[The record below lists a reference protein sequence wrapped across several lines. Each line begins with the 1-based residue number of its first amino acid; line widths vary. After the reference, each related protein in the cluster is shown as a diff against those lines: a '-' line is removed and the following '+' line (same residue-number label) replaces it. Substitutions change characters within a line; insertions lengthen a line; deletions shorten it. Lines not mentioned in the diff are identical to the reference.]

1 MADVITESQYISL
14 KFPLIRGDEETVRTI
29 NIPNSIDNAIT
40 ARTALN
46 AIKAKYSN
54 VQNFPGFEYMLQ
66 PSNWRDTDDDEEAWQ
81 LKDWNEVELE
91 MVYTSKTTMT
101 PSE

>member
-29 NIPNSIDNAIT
+29 NIPNAIDNLSTI
-40 ARTALN
+40 RTALN

-54 VQNFPGFEYMLQ
+54 AENFAGFEYMLQ
-66 PSNWRDTDDDEEAWQ
+66 PSNWRDTDDNEEAWQ
-81 LKDWNEVELE
+81 LKSWSEVELE
-91 MVYTSKTTMT
+91 LVYSSKTTMT